1 MELNLKLIKKAMEIS
16 VVNEKFIKVINAIKI
31 NSNSD
36 LDELYSL
43 LLLEDGITELERDNY
58 FGTKVLTFVMNGIYV
73 TLKVG
78 KRADFQV
85 L

>member
-58 FGTKVLTFVMNGIYV
+58 FGKEVLSFTVNGICI
-73 TLKVG
+73 TLKIG
-78 KRADFQV
+78 KAYFQV